1 MRFGGRVS
9 VLVLNV
15 HEINWF
21 LIISSI
27 IAESYWWHVATEMNS
42 FVTNHILWCVCMW
55 PVDAIQITVSRVNGD
70 QIHIRHKRQNVR
82 KTCVHA
88 NTLAEFIAIVS
99 VPMTQM
105 TTTTM
110 IGRWKQRRW
119 RRRRQQ
125 MKHLA
130 NHTFIPHRIYLF
142 HKRETAHSTV
152 RVHKMLLLS
161 IYTDTH
167 TRRTNI
173 CVFQTSYWCR
183 HRTFHLI
190 LVVQMQCFN
199 VFVLFHSL
207 LQLRHNQ
214 NTHTQASTMFTS
226 NEKEESLCRC
236 CRHHHHHQHHLWNLS
251 EWLNWTESSSDVFFL
266 FIIFYA
272 FLAISRFS
280 EKKKEN
286 QRTHTRMRNIGIRS
300 LLFCCH
306 HRTSIDFVLFML
318 STLAIIHSTPF
329 HILSVIL
336 AVHSEFSLL
345 FLRGQRERERRGRTR
360 RRRRQRCCSLSF
372 VGVFFFLIFSFSLF
386 FVLFHSNL
394 SCLFSSDSSSR
405 THPFPLSLF
414 LNL

>member
-9 VLVLNV
+9 VLVFNV

-21 LIISSI
+21 LIMSSI
-27 IAESYWWHVATEMNS
+27 IAESYWWHAHVATEMNS

-55 PVDAIQITVSRVNGD
+55 PVNAIQITVNRVNGD
-70 QIHIRHKRQNVR
+70 QIHIRHQRLNVR

-110 IGRWKQRRW
+110 IGRWKQRRRR

-130 NHTFIPHRIYLF
+130 NHTFISHRIYLF

-161 IYTDTH
+161 TYITQ
-167 TRRTNI
+167 TRIRVAQT
-173 CVFQTSYWCR
+173 CVCSEHHIDVCVWCR
-183 HRTFHLI
+183 HRTFHLV

-214 NTHTQASTMFTS
+214 NTHTHASTMFTS
-226 NEKEESLCRC
+226 NEKEKSLCRC

-251 EWLNWTESSSDVFFL
+251 EWLNWTESSSDVFF
-266 FIIFYA
+266 
-272 FLAISRFS
+272 
-280 EKKKEN
+280 
-286 QRTHTRMRNIGIRS
+286 
-300 LLFCCH
+300 
-306 HRTSIDFVLFML
+306 
-318 STLAIIHSTPF
+318 
-329 HILSVIL
+329 
-336 AVHSEFSLL
+336 
-345 FLRGQRERERRGRTR
+345 
-360 RRRRQRCCSLSF
+360 
-372 VGVFFFLIFSFSLF
+372 
-386 FVLFHSNL
+386 
-394 SCLFSSDSSSR
+394 CL
-405 THPFPLSLF
+405 
-414 LNL
+414 